1 MQPLEETPPVHFHPR
16 EVTPRAAEAR
26 PALSQRCWG
35 CSVHSAPRAALQ
47 DAATHG
53 ACGTVGCLGL
63 AWSEGSQHW
72 MNTKRIGPQNGWVGP
87 FSPSGGS
94 PGLAG
99 THMSHCGLASP
110 QAAPLLCFWAP
121 LPSAGRVSPTV
132 HGAEERSWE
141 WVLSVSSIFRLDSF
155 CWLSA
160 RAFLGAEV
168 RVEPAAWL
176 ICSVNGA
183 ARGAAGGTGRL
194 REPHSWDSFIW
205 VGSFSPDSQD
215 VGNGR

>member
-1 MQPLEETPPVHFHPR
+1 MVGLDLSLHP
-16 EVTPRAAEAR
+16 EGP
-26 PALSQRCWG
+26 
-35 CSVHSAPRAALQ
+35 
-47 DAATHG
+47 
-53 ACGTVGCLGL
+53 L
-63 AWSEGSQHW
+63 AWLGHTRP
-72 MNTKRIGPQNGWVGP
+72 MV
-87 FSPSGGS
+87 
-94 PGLAG
+94 
-99 THMSHCGLASP
+99 GLASP
-110 QAAPLLCFWAP
+110 RAAPLLWFWAP
-121 LPSAGRVSPTV
+121 LPSAGCVSPTEN
-132 HGAEERSWE
+132 GAKEWSWE
-141 WVLSVSSIFRLDSF
+141 RVLSVLSIFRLDSY

-160 RAFLGAEV
+160 RAFSGAEV